1 MVHVDAFVYAKKEMA
16 IMQRI
21 ITSLISALLHTCKI
35 IVMLSFWRMAFIAF
49 LLRLF
54 IVYPIGPLLA
64 LLTGIV
70 WCVGN
75 VDRILSFTQAILDRF
90 TA

>member
-1 MVHVDAFVYAKKEMA
+1 
-16 IMQRI
+16 MQRI
-21 ITSLISALLHTCKI
+21 ITSLLSALLHTCKI

-49 LLRLF
+49 LLRFF

-64 LLTGIV
+64 LSMGVV

-75 VDRILSFTQAILDRF
+75 VDRILSSTQTMRDRF
-90 TA
+90 NA